1 MVQKN
6 PKIKKLIEDFLLD
19 NKDFSYGG
27 YTGMAR
33 GLRSLAIKKFEEKGI
48 DIRAVAEMN
57 DWEIERYFQDEGFVP
72 VMVNYKDS
80 ADYEQIWLIP
90 IEELAKYDHVSR

>member
-6 PKIKKLIEDFLLD
+6 PKIKELIEDFVLD
-19 NKDFSYGG
+19 NKDFSYGS

-33 GLRSLAIKKFEEKGI
+33 GLRALAIKKFEEKGV

-57 DWEIERYFQDEGFVP
+57 DWEIEDMFQKEGYVP
-72 VMVNYKDS
+72 LLINYDKS
-80 ADYEQIWLIP
+80 PDYEQIWLIP
-90 IEELAKYDHVSR
+90 IEDLIKYNHISR